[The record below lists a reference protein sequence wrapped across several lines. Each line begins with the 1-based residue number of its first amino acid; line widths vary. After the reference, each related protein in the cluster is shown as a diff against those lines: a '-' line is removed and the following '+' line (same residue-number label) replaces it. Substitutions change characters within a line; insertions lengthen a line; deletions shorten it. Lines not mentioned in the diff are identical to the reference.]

1 MSLKIKTIESRI
13 HLIRSE
19 KMMLASDLAEIYGV
33 ETRVLNQAVKRNA
46 ARFHADFMLQLTAE
60 EAANLKS
67 QSVTSSWGGAPPW
80 RYFSE
85 LDFWL

>member
-46 ARFHADFMLQLTAE
+46 ARFPRDFMIQLTA
-60 EAANLKS
+60 
-67 QSVTSSWGGAPPW
+67 
-80 RYFSE
+80 
-85 LDFWL
+85 